1 MSQRAHNQ
9 YTADDGVKWQTYADA
24 FTAWLVQP
32 TRETYPGNPPEGYY
46 DVYKKRQTYA
56 PGPREFAQLVASVFQ
71 PAQSAPPPSTSS
83 GHSVLMS
90 TDAFNAFLNYRSGTQ
105 DQILQFAQKA
115 RGGNPVA
122 SDLGGGGRYGGWRVG
137 GRGGYRGGRGGGRG
151 GFGGGNWSGRPM
163 YVRPPVQSV
172 PLAGRVG
179 NPVNKGKQP
188 VGKAANKKWRYR
200 KRGGRKGKA
209 AEQPVH
215 NDEEPEAGPSNVDQM
230 VVDDE
235 GDNGRSDPEED
246 LEDAVS
252 LGDEGF

>member
-1 MSQRAHNQ
+1 MP
-9 YTADDGVKWQTYADA
+9 TAALPRRWQTYADA

-32 TRETYPGNPPEGYY
+32 NHETYPGNPPDGYY
-46 DVYKKRQTYA
+46 NVYKKRQTYA
-56 PGPREFAQLVASVFQ
+56 PGPREFAQLIVSVFQ
-71 PAQSAPPPSTSS
+71 PSQPAPPPSTSS

-90 TDAFNAFLNYRSGTQ
+90 TDAFHVFLNYRSGMQ
-105 DQILQFAQKA
+105 DQILQFAQKD
-115 RGGNPVA
+115 RGGTP
-122 SDLGGGGRYGGWRVG
+122 
-137 GRGGYRGGRGGGRG
+137 GYRGGRGGGRG

-163 YVRPPVQSV
+163 YVHPPVQSV
-172 PLAGRVG
+172 SLAGRVG

-188 VGKAANKKWRYR
+188 VGKAANKKWWYR

-235 GDNGRSDPEED
+235 GDNGRSDSEED

>member
-46 DVYKKRQTYA
+46 DVFKKRQTYA

-71 PAQSAPPPSTSS
+71 PAQPAPPPSISS

-90 TDAFNAFLNYRSGTQ
+90 TDAFNAFLNHRSGTQ
-105 DQILQFAQKA
+105 DQILQFAQKD
-115 RGGNPVA
+115 RGGTPVA
-122 SDLGGGGRYGGWRVG
+122 PNLGGGGRYGGWRAG
-137 GRGGYRGGRGGGRG
+137 GRGGRGGGRG
-151 GFGGGNWSGRPM
+151 GGFWPGRPT
-163 YVRPPVQSV
+163 YGRPAVRVPFI
-172 PLAGRVG
+172 PLAGRVN
-179 NPVNKGKQP
+179 NPVDKGKQTG
-188 VGKAANKKWRYR
+188 GKATNRKWRYR
-200 KRGGRKGKA
+200 KRGGRKGKEA
-209 AEQPVH
+209 AQPVQ
-215 NDEEPEAGPSNVDQM
+215 NDEEREAGPSHADQM

-252 LGDEGF
+252 LGEGDF